1 MIIRNLIDSDKNEVI
16 DMMRVFYQSDAV
28 LSNGSE
34 DIFKSNVNACVNDN
48 PYLEGFV
55 FEHEGGKIIGYAM
68 IAKSFSTEF
77 GKRCIWIEDI
87 YIKPEFRSMGIG
99 TIFFEKLF
107 STYHDV
113 VFRLE
118 AEADNS
124 QAIGLYKKSGFDIIP
139 YLELIKK

>member
-1 MIIRNLIDSDKNEVI
+1 MIIRNLVDSDKNEVI

-34 DIFKSNVNACVNDN
+34 EIFESNVNACVNDS

-55 FEHEGGKIIGYAM
+55 FEHEDGEIIGYAM

-113 VFRLE
+113 IFRLE
-118 AEADNS
+118 AEEDNF
-124 QAIGLYKKSGFDIIP
+124 QAIGLYKKSGFDVIP
-139 YLELIKK
+139 YLELIKR